1 MPWKSMIVNSLNEA
15 FAAAGAAAWGGLPF
29 SELAADMTAEA
40 VQKAEELCPTP
51 KTVLVAAFP
60 YYAGEREGNLSLY
73 ARGLDYHTVVTGR
86 LNTICNFLS
95 EKYENSRFLPG
106 ADNSPLPERQ
116 AAWRCGVGLRGKN
129 GLVIVPPYGS
139 YVFLGTILTDA
150 ELDLPEHTPAPD
162 CIGCGKCLSACPG
175 GALGERGVEVSR
187 CLSELTQKKGALT
200 AEEASLLKAHP
211 LIWGCD
217 RCQQVCPYNSAPA
230 LSPLPEFR
238 EGLVDSLAPADLEG
252 LTNRTFRAKY
262 GDRSF
267 AWRGPAPLRR
277 NLEL

>member
-1 MPWKSMIVNSLNEA
+1 MTVNGLDKA

-29 SELAADMTAEA
+29 SELAADMTVEA
-40 VQKAEELCPTP
+40 VQKAEQLCPGP

-60 YYAGEREGNLSLY
+60 YYAGERAGNLSLY

-86 LNTICNFLS
+86 LNTVCNFLK
-95 EKYENSRFLPG
+95 EKYENNIFLPA

-129 GLVIVPPYGS
+129 GLVILPPYGT

-150 ELDLPEHTPAPD
+150 VPELPPSGPSPD
-162 CIGCGKCLSACPG
+162 CIGCGRCLSACPG
-175 GALGERGVEVSR
+175 GALGEEGVDLSR
-187 CLSELTQKKGALT
+187 CLSELTQKKGELT
-200 AEEASLLKAHP
+200 GEEAALLKAHP

-217 RCQQVCPYNSAPA
+217 CCQRVCPYNAAPA

-238 EGLVDSLAPADLEG
+238 EELVDSLTGSDLEG
-252 LTNRTFRAKY
+252 LTNRTFREKY
-262 GDRSF
+262 GDRAF

-277 NLEL
+277 NLELGER

>member
-1 MPWKSMIVNSLNEA
+1 MIVNSLNEA

-40 VQKAEELCPTP
+40 VQKAEELCPNP

-60 YYAGEREGNLSLY
+60 YYAGERPGNLSLY

-95 EKYENSRFLPG
+95 EKYKNSHFLPG

-116 AAWRCGVGLRGKN
+116 AAWRCGIGLRGKN

-175 GALGERGVEVSR
+175 NALGERGVEVSR
-187 CLSELTQKKGALT
+187 CLSELTQKKGTLT
-200 AEEASLLKAHP
+200 AEEESLLKAHP

-217 RCQQVCPYNSAPA
+217 RCQQVCPYNAHPA
-230 LSPLPEFR
+230 LSPLLEFR
-238 EGLVDSLAPADLEG
+238 ERLVDNLVSADLEG
-252 LTNRTFRAKY
+252 LTNRTFREKY

-277 NLEL
+277 NLELYTQNG

>member
-1 MPWKSMIVNSLNEA
+1 MTGNGLDMA

-29 SELAADMTAEA
+29 SELAADMTAGA
-40 VQKAEELCPTP
+40 VRKAEELCPNP
-51 KTVLVAAFP
+51 QTVLVAAFP
-60 YYAGEREGNLSLY
+60 YYAGERAGNLSLY

-95 EKYENSRFLPG
+95 EKYKNSRFLPG

-116 AAWRCGVGLRGKN
+116 AAWRCGIGLRGKN
-129 GLVIVPPYGS
+129 GLVIVPPYGT
-139 YVFLGTILTDA
+139 YVFLGTILTDVVL
-150 ELDLPEHTPAPD
+150 ELPERTPTPD
-162 CIGCGKCLSACPG
+162 CVGCGRCLSACPG
-175 GALGERGVEVSR
+175 GALGEDGVEVCR
-187 CLSELTQKKGALT
+187 CLSELTQKKGELT
-200 AEEASLLKAHP
+200 AEEEALLKAHP

-217 RCQQVCPYNSAPA
+217 TCQQVCPYNAQPA

-238 EGLVDSLAPADLEG
+238 EGLVDGLSAADLEG
-252 LTNRTFRAKY
+252 LTNRTFREKY

-277 NLEL
+277 NLSLRDEQG

>member
-40 VQKAEELCPTP
+40 VQKAEELCPNP

-73 ARGLDYHTVVTGR
+73 ARGLDYHTVVTSR

>member
-1 MPWKSMIVNSLNEA
+1 MTVNGLDKA

-29 SELAADMTAEA
+29 SELAADMTVEA
-40 VQKAEELCPTP
+40 VQKAEQLCPGP

-60 YYAGEREGNLSLY
+60 YYAGERAGNLSLY

-86 LNTICNFLS
+86 LNTVCNFLK
-95 EKYENSRFLPG
+95 EKYENNIFLPA

-129 GLVIVPPYGS
+129 GLVILPPYGT

-150 ELDLPEHTPAPD
+150 VLALPPSGPSPD
-162 CIGCGKCLSACPG
+162 CIGCGRCLSACPG
-175 GALGERGVEVSR
+175 GALGEEGVDLSR
-187 CLSELTQKKGALT
+187 CLSELTQKKGELT
-200 AEEASLLKAHP
+200 GEEAALLKAHP

-217 RCQQVCPYNSAPA
+217 CCQRVCPYNAAPA

-238 EGLVDSLAPADLEG
+238 EELVDSLTGSDLEG
-252 LTNRTFRAKY
+252 LTNRTFREKY
-262 GDRSF
+262 GDRAF

-277 NLEL
+277 NLGLQQ

>member
-1 MPWKSMIVNSLNEA
+1 MIVNSLNEA

-40 VQKAEELCPTP
+40 VQKAEELCPNP

-60 YYAGEREGNLSLY
+60 YYAGERPGNLSLY

-95 EKYENSRFLPG
+95 EKYENGRFLPG

-116 AAWRCGVGLRGKN
+116 AAWRCGIGLRGKN

-150 ELDLPEHTPAPD
+150 ELDPPEHTPAPD

-175 GALGERGVEVSR
+175 NALGERGVEVSR
-187 CLSELTQKKGALT
+187 CLSELTQKKGTLT
-200 AEEASLLKAHP
+200 AEEESLLKAHP

-217 RCQQVCPYNSAPA
+217 RCQQVCPYNAHPA
-230 LSPLPEFR
+230 LSPLLEFR
-238 EGLVDSLAPADLEG
+238 ERLVDNLVSADLEG
-252 LTNRTFRAKY
+252 LTNRTFREKY

-277 NLEL
+277 NLELYTQNG

>member
-1 MPWKSMIVNSLNEA
+1 MTVHSLNEA

-29 SELAADMTAEA
+29 SELAEDMTAEA
-40 VQKAEELCPTP
+40 VQKAETLCPHP

-60 YYAGEREGNLSLY
+60 YYAGETSGNLSLY
-73 ARGLDYHTVVTGR
+73 ARGLDYHTVVTQR
-86 LNTICNFLS
+86 MNTVCNFLK
-95 EKYENSRFLPG
+95 EKYKNGLFLPA

-150 ELDLPEHTPAPD
+150 VLELPPHTPSPD
-162 CIGCGKCLSACPG
+162 CMGCGKCLSACPG
-175 GALGERGVEVSR
+175 GALTEGGVEVSR
-187 CLSELTQKKGALT
+187 CLSDLTQKKGT
-200 AEEASLLKAHP
+200 PTEAENALLKAHP

-217 RCQQVCPYNSAPA
+217 CCQQVCPYNAHPA

-238 EGLVDSLAPADLEG
+238 EGLVDSLTGDDLSG
-252 LTNRTFRAKY
+252 LTNRTFREKY

-267 AWRGPAPLRR
+267 AWRGPGPLRR
-277 NLEL
+277 NLELKGEQG

>member
-40 VQKAEELCPTP
+40 VQKAEELCPNP

-116 AAWRCGVGLRGKN
+116 AAWRCGVGLRGKT
-129 GLVIVPPYGS
+129 G
-139 YVFLGTILTDA
+139 
-150 ELDLPEHTPAPD
+150 
-162 CIGCGKCLSACPG
+162 
-175 GALGERGVEVSR
+175 
-187 CLSELTQKKGALT
+187 
-200 AEEASLLKAHP
+200 
-211 LIWGCD
+211 W
-217 RCQQVCPYNSAPA
+217 
-230 LSPLPEFR
+230 
-238 EGLVDSLAPADLEG
+238 
-252 LTNRTFRAKY
+252 
-262 GDRSF
+262 
-267 AWRGPAPLRR
+267 
-277 NLEL
+277 